1 MGKEWEAVGAA
12 AFGRCI
18 DLFMLV
24 SESHVKAATADGR
37 SLLHDVAAVY
47 QVAKQSAWEPGDVW
61 MRVIRDIAVELCI
74 NLFQACEC
82 ATIIQGHESDK
93 EVGLV

>member
-1 MGKEWEAVGAA
+1 MDWEAVGAA

-18 DLFMLV
+18 DLSMLV
-24 SESHVKAATADGR
+24 PGSHVKAATADGR

-47 QVAKQSAWEPGDVW
+47 HIAKQSAWEPGDFW
-61 MRVIRDIAVELCI
+61 MRVIRSITEELCI
-74 NLFQACEC
+74 NLFQNREC
-82 ATIIQGHESDK
+82 ATIIQGHE